1 MSTIDKDE
9 DMNLSPGTEALLE
22 KLKKSKEEFNEE
34 IRRESE
40 LVSKAIFAV
49 KLSCMAGKPY
59 QEDFEKL
66 SKHVYQTGSPLL
78 TSEVLGEYEALE
90 DLIRKI
96 EGKDELN
103 AKEEFERIRAL
114 YRTLASWERRMA
126 EYYEKYPEL
135 EGPVGPVGPGKPR
148 K

>member
-1 MSTIDKDE
+1 MSTEDKYKGLSDE
-9 DMNLSPGTEALLE
+9 TIELFKKTEEA
-22 KLKKSKEEFNEE
+22 KKQFDEQ
-34 IRRESE
+34 IRRVSES
-40 LVSKAIFAV
+40 VSDLIFAV

-59 QEDFEKL
+59 QEGFEKL
-66 SKHVYQTGSPLL
+66 SKEVYQPGGPLL

-96 EGKDELN
+96 EGKDVLN
-103 AKEEFERIRAL
+103 AKEEFNRIRAL
-114 YRTLASWERRMA
+114 YRTPASWERRMA

-135 EGPVGPVGPGKPR
+135 EGQIIEPVGPLR